1 VRYCPGYGGI
11 LLEWRG
17 CSLKVAVKRH
27 VSRAPLADI
36 KKFQRNI
43 RRRIKRCQKKGM
55 PVLVQD
61 EAVFV
66 ADARPGR
73 VYTPHGIRAACHVSG
88 THDRT
93 IVYGV
98 LGLDDGQL
106 FRQYD
111 KFNGDTF
118 AEYIKEVKKEFERS
132 PMIVDRAPQHKAGV
146 AGETLTC
153 VFVVRI
159 WSGYLAFCYP
169 PIAVSGE

>member
-1 VRYCPGYGGI
+1 MRYCPGYGGI

-17 CSLKVAVKRH
+17 CSLKVAVKWH

-36 KKFQRNI
+36 KKFQKNI

-73 VYTPHGIRAACHVSG
+73 VYTPRGIR
-88 THDRT
+88 
-93 IVYGV
+93 
-98 LGLDDGQL
+98 
-106 FRQYD
+106 
-111 KFNGDTF
+111 
-118 AEYIKEVKKEFERS
+118 
-132 PMIVDRAPQHKAGV
+132 VDRAPQHKAGV
-146 AGETLTC
+146 AGETLTY